1 MLRAAFVI
9 ENATVAY
16 SSVASSVLLSGNHFW
31 HINLLLWQGTSYKTY
46 AQWTF
51 VACLPKQLSRMH
63 VM

>member
-9 ENATVAY
+9 ENVIVAY
-16 SSVASSVLLSGNHFW
+16 SSVATSVLLSGNHFP

-51 VACLPKQLSRMH
+51 VAWWPKQLSRLH
-63 VM
+63 V